1 MNTIRKGLAMLVV
14 MGIMVGI
21 FYSSHSYAIADSVS
35 SSAIEN
41 VTASS
46 QAVSIATGSSIASN
60 AVISAVSNTA
70 ISANESPKIKIKM
83 KKLKA
88 KKIFLSLAE
97 VRKKINKDM
106 DLSKPSGLPKSEFVA
121 LIQNMDYDY
130 TGVFRRNATYIWDL
144 AHKYHFNEIFFMG
157 IIANESKWGSS
168 KLAIETNNYTSQSKL
183 DKSLIHYVSERECF
197 KATAENLSKNYLRKG
212 GKYYHGKTLYKVNL
226 EYCEPG
232 VKKVNGK
239 KKVYKYM
246 WADDVYGCMK
256 MIIG

>member
-1 MNTIRKGLAMLVV
+1 MKGATLNTARRGLAMLVGVGV
-14 MGIMVGI
+14 MISI
-21 FYSSHSYAIADSVS
+21 CHYSNGNVVANTVSPSVIENVSVS
-35 SSAIEN
+35 SQAIFIE
-41 VTASS
+41 
-46 QAVSIATGSSIASN
+46 TGSSIT
-60 AVISAVSNTA
+60 SNT
-70 ISANESPKIKIKM
+70 IIGIVDNPKKITVKM

-88 KKIFLSLAE
+88 KKIFLSLDE

-106 DLSKPSGLPKSEFVA
+106 DLSKPSGLPKSEFVT

-130 TGVFRRNATYIWDL
+130 TGVFKRNAAYIWDL

-168 KLAIETNNYTSQSKL
+168 KRAIETNNYTSQSKL
-183 DKSLIHYVSERECF
+183 DKSLIHYASERECF
-197 KATAENLSKNYLRKG
+197 KQTAENLSKNYLTKG

-232 VKKVNGK
+232 VKKEKGK

-256 MIIG
+256 MIIV